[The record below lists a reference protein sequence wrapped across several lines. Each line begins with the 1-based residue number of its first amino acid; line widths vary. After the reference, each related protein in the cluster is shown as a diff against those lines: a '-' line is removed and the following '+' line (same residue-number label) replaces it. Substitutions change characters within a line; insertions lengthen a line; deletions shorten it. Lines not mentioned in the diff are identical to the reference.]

1 MKTIRKIGS
10 IIVLLTLT
18 VSAVQ
23 AQESLSVFPVTNY
36 GANGNGVAE
45 NAVSIQQAID
55 ASAPNGTEVGYFT
68 GPKKRF
74 NQFSVSLTKDDVGT

>member
-23 AQESLSVFPVTNY
+23 AQESLSVFPVTDY
-36 GANGNGVAE
+36 GATGNGGF
-45 NAVSIQQAID
+45 ID
-55 ASAPNGTEVGYFT
+55 GV
-68 GPKKRF
+68 RF
-74 NQFSVSLTKDDVGT
+74 KDVYL